1 MTGRFKKPT
10 PAFVV
15 AIIALFVALG
25 GTAGAVVTV
34 VPLAKR
40 ALVADNAKKVNGLTA
55 VQVAKA
61 GATAAV
67 TVVAQALPAAATG
80 LISTQSGSF
89 SLAAGAE
96 QTVTVP
102 CGAGGKA
109 LGGGFSNPTTALV
122 VSAGSTPTS
131 DGSGWSEDLINLD
144 KSTAASGTVVATC
157 LK

>member
-1 MTGRFKKPT
+1 MIGRFKKPT

-15 AIIALFVALG
+15 AMIALFVALG
-25 GTAGAVVTV
+25 GTAGAVATV

-40 ALVADNAKKVNGLTA
+40 ALVADNAKKVNGFTA
-55 VQVAKA
+55 AQVAKA

-67 TVVAQALPAAATG
+67 SAVAQALPAAATG
-80 LISTQSGSF
+80 LISTQTASF
-89 SLAAGAE
+89 SLAPGAE
-96 QTVTVP
+96 QAVTAS
-102 CGAGGKA
+102 CGGGGKA

-131 DGSGWSEDLINLD
+131 DGGGWSEDLINLD
-144 KSTAASGTVVATC
+144 PSTAASGTVVATC